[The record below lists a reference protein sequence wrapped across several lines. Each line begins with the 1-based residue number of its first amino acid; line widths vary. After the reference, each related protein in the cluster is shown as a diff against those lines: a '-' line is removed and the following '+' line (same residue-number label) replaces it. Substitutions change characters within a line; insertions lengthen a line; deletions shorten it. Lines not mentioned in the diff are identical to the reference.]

1 MKATYDMMPDYEPP
15 SKNFNSY
22 LAAIYIKKLKNY
34 SYGFIL
40 NVCIISLDKLLF
52 WEENLLRPEEPRPE

>member
-52 WEENLLRPEEPRPE
+52 WEENLLKPEEPRPE

>member
-1 MKATYDMMPDYEPP
+1 MKATYDMMPDYEP
-15 SKNFNSY
+15 SKFFNSY
-22 LAAIYIKKLKNY
+22 LADIYIKKLNY

-52 WEENLLRPEEPRPE
+52 WQENLLKPEEPRPE

>member
-15 SKNFNSY
+15 SKFFNSY
-22 LAAIYIKKLKNY
+22 LAAIYIKKLNY

-52 WEENLLRPEEPRPE
+52 

>member
-34 SYGFIL
+34 SYRFIL

-52 WEENLLRPEEPRPE
+52 

>member
-1 MKATYDMMPDYEPP
+1 MMPDYEPP
-15 SKNFNSY
+15 SKIFNSY

-34 SYGFIL
+34 SYGFTL

-52 WEENLLRPEEPRPE
+52 WEENLLKPEEPRPE